1 MFPLIVIAAGL
12 VGTALMTGVM
22 WFIHRSGW
30 ANADMSRALGSL
42 VTRRY
47 ENSLLP
53 GIAIHFAGGCVF
65 AIGYLLIFRSLDL
78 HSVRASVAVGTAL
91 GAFHG
96 AAMSFIL
103 MALVAETHPVERFR
117 TAGVEVAAAHVVGH
131 LAYGMGVGLIAGL
144 LGTGKAETTT
154 ALIAQFIRA
163 VG

>member
-1 MFPLIVIAAGL
+1 MFPLIVIAAGF
-12 VGTALMTGVM
+12 VGTAMMTGVM

-30 ANADMSRALGSL
+30 ANADMTRALGSL

-53 GIAIHFAGGCVF
+53 GIALHFTVGCIF

-78 HSVRASVAVGTAL
+78 NSIRASIAVGTAL
-91 GAFHG
+91 GTFHG

-117 TAGVEVAAAHVVGH
+117 QAGIEVAAAHVVGH
-131 LAYGMGVGLIAGL
+131 LAYGMGVGLVAGW
-144 LGTGKAETTT
+144 LGTGKAAATVASLENV
-154 ALIAQFIRA
+154 LRA
-163 VG
+163 IM

>member
-1 MFPLIVIAAGL
+1 MFPLIVIAAGF
-12 VGTALMTGVM
+12 VGTAMMTGVM

-30 ANADMSRALGSL
+30 ANADMTRALGSL

-53 GIAIHFAGGCVF
+53 GIAIHFTVGCLW

-78 HSVRASVAVGTAL
+78 NSIRASIAVGTAL
-91 GAFHG
+91 GTFHG

-117 TAGVEVAAAHVVGH
+117 QAGIEVAAAHVVGH
-131 LAYGMGVGLIAGL
+131 LAYGMGVGLVAGW
-144 LGTGKAETTT
+144 LGTGKAATTV
-154 ALIAQFIRA
+154 ASVEHMLRA
-163 VG
+163 FL